1 MTMLNTEI
9 AYNEIRELD
18 GNEMPR
24 ITGGTFTPNTYRKAG
39 YHMVGIST
47 SYHFFDKDEFTFM
60 GRSISYD
67 QANDIVK
74 LANRVMDVMNTG
86 VRGANKVNTTDAAF
100 IRAFNSQLNLKYG
113 IQWDGVPGYDY

>member
-1 MTMLNTEI
+1 MTMLNTET

-18 GNEMPR
+18 GNEMSR

-86 VRGANKVNTTDAAF
+86 VRGANKVNAF
-100 IRAFNSQLNLKYG
+100 IRAFNSQLYLEYG
-113 IQWDGVPGYDY
+113 FVWDGKPGSTF